1 MRLTI
6 SGKANQR
13 FIKDLARRW
22 EMSETEAI
30 NYLLNQCRLNGFS
43 NTFHNKDYDTSSL
56 PEIQPPLSFYEE
68 LAKEEF
74 TPAIDPVIER
84 MAGLIEEF

>member
-13 FIKDLARRW
+13 FIRDLARHW
-22 EMSETEAI
+22 EMTESQALC
-30 NYLLNQCRLNGFS
+30 YLLNQCRLNGS
-43 NTFHNKDYDTSSL
+43 STFHNKDYDTSSL
-56 PEIQPPLSFYEE
+56 PEIQPSLSFYEE
-68 LAKEEF
+68 VAKEEF